1 MLDHNLFTS
10 VEELAARVPDGA
22 KIAIVKDESGAP
34 MEMVRALIRRG
45 ARDLQLITIP
55 TGGFSAELLIGAG
68 CVRSVETSGISLG
81 EVGGAPQFANAI
93 KSGSLA
99 IKDATCP
106 AVYSALQA
114 GEKGIPFMP
123 IRGVLGADLVS
134 KRDDWK
140 IIDNPY
146 AEEGSDAE
154 PGGGDPLLLLPAIK
168 PDIALIH
175 ARKADRNGNIWIGRE
190 HELATMAHASKQT
203 LVTVEEVVDEDF
215 LEEDVTAAGTVASFY
230 ISAIAEAKEGAWPV
244 GLTNN
249 YARDDVHLA
258 DYARDARSAEGFA
271 RYLENHVLKASDRQ
285 VA

>member
-1 MLDHNLFTS
+1 MADHGLFTD

-34 MEMVRALIRRG
+34 MAMVRALIRRG
-45 ARDLQLITIP
+45 ARDLQLVTIP

-68 CVRSVETSGISLG
+68 CVASVETSGISLG
-81 EVGGAPQFANAI
+81 EVGGAPQFTDAI
-93 KSGSLA
+93 KTGRLA

-146 AEEGSDAE
+146 AEQGD
-154 PGGGDPLLLLPAIK
+154 GDPLLLLPAIK
-168 PDIALIH
+168 PDISLIH
-175 ARKADRNGNIWIGRE
+175 ARKADRNGNVWIGRE

-203 LVTVEEVVDEDF
+203 LVTVEEIVDEDF
-215 LEEDVTAAGTVASFY
+215 LKEDVTAAGTIASFY
-230 ISAIAEAKEGAWPV
+230 ISAIAEAREGAWPV

-249 YARDDVHLA
+249 YARDDAHLA

-271 RYLENHVLKASDRQ
+271 RYLENHVLRSNDRQ

>member
-1 MLDHNLFTS
+1 MVDHSLFTS

-34 MEMVRALIRRG
+34 MKMVRALIRRG
-45 ARDLQLITIP
+45 VRDLHLITIP

-68 CVRSVETSGISLG
+68 CVGSVETSGISLG
-81 EVGGAPQFANAI
+81 EVGGAPQFTDAI
-93 KSGSLA
+93 KSGRLA

-146 AEEGSDAE
+146 AEQGD
-154 PGGGDPLLLLPAIK
+154 GDPLLLLPAIK

-175 ARKADRNGNIWIGRE
+175 ARKADKNGNIWIGRE

-203 LVTVEEVVDEDF
+203 LVTVEEIVDEDF
-215 LEEDVTAAGTVASFY
+215 LKEDVTAAGTIASFY

-249 YARDDVHLA
+249 YARDDAHLA

-271 RYLENHVLKASDRQ
+271 RYLENHVLTASDRK